1 MKDGGKICLN
11 GTNSEIHP
19 YTCEKMGP
27 VKDKPSKQFDKSVEI
42 HGLFTKAHITCEPRY
57 GNLVFKYPEN
67 RLFKLTLS
75 NLVFLKFGFDLLN
88 VSCFRVFISSC
99 KFINSSNAVRI
110 LQKDSRVI
118 TTSSIIVTDT
128 EFFYNKL
135 SVSAILFKGLVTIR
149 ISRCVFQGTK
159 GQYDKISGVKET
171 KAAVYIKVLG
181 YPNMVYTDSSIVDS
195 VFQDLGHESNGLA
208 LSYRSYGYFVT
219 GSLLVFNSTFLC
231 NENAILVKGAFYV
244 QLRHV
249 TINSTFGYVLLGGGP
264 PKINARA
271 PDVWLFLDHCTLS
284 NNRRGINMATTRCVN
299 VNGNVCQ
306 PSSQILVVKNSLFV
320 GGNETQRLG
329 DAIRLIVKAYRT
341 LHRPNF
347 IKAIVILENVT
358 FQEFLHRVVY
368 IKIQRNVTGLIN
380 VTNCRFLNNSEFVY
394 RLDDRPTIRIAL
406 EKEDPPKCLNRNHNS
421 KFFWHKKRS
430 FRWYLRIVCL
440 KITSQSQEH

>member
-27 VKDKPSKQFDKSVEI
+27 VKDKPLKQFDKSVEI

-75 NLVFLKFGFDLLN
+75 NLAFLKFGFDLLN

-99 KFINSSNAVRI
+99 RFINSSKAVRI

-195 VFQDLGHESNGLA
+195 VFQDLGHENNGLA
-208 LSYRSYGYFVT
+208 L
-219 GSLLVFNSTFLC
+219 
-231 NENAILVKGAFYV
+231 
-244 QLRHV
+244 
-249 TINSTFGYVLLGGGP
+249 
-264 PKINARA
+264 
-271 PDVWLFLDHCTLS
+271 
-284 NNRRGINMATTRCVN
+284 
-299 VNGNVCQ
+299 
-306 PSSQILVVKNSLFV
+306 
-320 GGNETQRLG
+320 
-329 DAIRLIVKAYRT
+329 
-341 LHRPNF
+341 
-347 IKAIVILENVT
+347 
-358 FQEFLHRVVY
+358 
-368 IKIQRNVTGLIN
+368 
-380 VTNCRFLNNSEFVY
+380 
-394 RLDDRPTIRIAL
+394 
-406 EKEDPPKCLNRNHNS
+406 
-421 KFFWHKKRS
+421 
-430 FRWYLRIVCL
+430 
-440 KITSQSQEH
+440 